1 MRGFNYEKIYCSLLK
16 PNIINLIMQIQEYKG
31 EQLYFN
37 KNKAINNVLEKLKE
51 ETFITDLKLIH
62 NVESISNKK
71 LKLIAIN
78 KAILNNEE
86 EKKIAGYRDIVYR
99 LDEESH
105 ILRFNY
111 LLDIYHE
118 LYKYDQ
124 RKQYDAIYSDEEKQQ
139 INLISE
145 ELNHIFSK
153 NIYNI
158 LLIIPVVILD
168 FLNICKSNEDNY
180 RICSLIL
187 IWFMYKSGYEIGK
200 YVSIEKI
207 IQEQKDI
214 YLSTIEEN
222 SLNWDKESNDYSI
235 FAEKIFKIIILAY
248 KEFFSKTS
256 LIDISNGL
264 SKRNRIIQIVE
275 KQTVAFTRA
284 SIMEQCPDVSQVTT
298 ERTLNSLLK
307 TNKISKIQGGKYTKY
322 VYIGKDDLND
332 NRRIKKQN

>member
-214 YLSTIEEN
+214 YLSTIEES

>member
-78 KAILNNEE
+78 KAILNSEE

-99 LDEESH
+99 LDKESR

-139 INLISE
+139 INSISE

-187 IWFMYKSGYEIGK
+187 IWFMYKSGYKIGK

-214 YLSTIEEN
+214 YLSTIEES

-332 NRRIKKQN
+332 NRRIKEQN

>member
-1 MRGFNYEKIYCSLLK
+1 MRSFNYEKIYCSLLK
-16 PNIINLIMQIQEYKG
+16 PEIINLIMQIQEYKG
-31 EQLYFN
+31 KQLSFN
-37 KNKAINNVLEKLKE
+37 KNKAMNNVLEKLKE

-62 NVESISNKK
+62 NIDGISNRK

-78 KAILNNEE
+78 KAILNNEK
-86 EKKIAGYRDIVYR
+86 EKTIAGYRDIVYR
-99 LDEESH
+99 LDEESY

-111 LLDIYHE
+111 LFDIYHE

-124 RKQYDAIYSDEEKQQ
+124 RKQYDAVYADEEKQQ
-139 INLISE
+139 INSISE
-145 ELNHIFSK
+145 NLNQLFSK
-153 NIYNI
+153 NIYN
-158 LLIIPVVILD
+158 LLIIIPVVILD
-168 FLNICKSNEDNY
+168 FWNICKSNEDKY

-214 YLSTIEEN
+214 YLSTIKAS

-235 FAEKIFKIIILAY
+235 FAEKIFNIIILAY

-256 LIDISNGL
+256 LIDISNGF
-264 SKRNRIIQIVE
+264 SKRKRIIETVK

-284 SIMEQCPDVSQVTT
+284 SIMEECPDISQVTV
-298 ERTLNSLLK
+298 ERTLNNLLK
-307 TNKISKIQGGKYTKY
+307 TNRISKIQGGKYTKY
-322 VYIGKDDLND
+322 IYIGKEENND
-332 NRRIKKQN
+332 NRRIEK

>member
-1 MRGFNYEKIYCSLLK
+1 M
-16 PNIINLIMQIQEYKG
+16 
-31 EQLYFN
+31 
-37 KNKAINNVLEKLKE
+37 
-51 ETFITDLKLIH
+51 
-62 NVESISNKK
+62 
-71 LKLIAIN
+71 
-78 KAILNNEE
+78 
-86 EKKIAGYRDIVYR
+86 
-99 LDEESH
+99 
-105 ILRFNY
+105 RFNY

-139 INLISE
+139 INSISE

-214 YLSTIEEN
+214 YLSTIEES

-235 FAEKIFKIIILAY
+235 FAEKIFNIIILAY

-264 SKRNRIIQIVE
+264 SKRKRIIRIVKN
-275 KQTVAFTRA
+275 KQQHLQELQLWNNAL
-284 SIMEQCPDVSQVTT
+284 I
-298 ERTLNSLLK
+298 
-307 TNKISKIQGGKYTKY
+307 
-322 VYIGKDDLND
+322 
-332 NRRIKKQN
+332 